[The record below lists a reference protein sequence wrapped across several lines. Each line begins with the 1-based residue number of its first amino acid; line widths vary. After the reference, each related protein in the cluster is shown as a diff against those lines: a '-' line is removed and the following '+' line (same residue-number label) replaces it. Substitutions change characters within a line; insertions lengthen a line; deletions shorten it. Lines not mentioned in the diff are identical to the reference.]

1 MAKASETQAEI
12 IRAAREY
19 VEENGAGDLT
29 LRVLGEQ
36 LGMHHTAMYRH
47 FKNKDELLAAV
58 FMQLSSDLLT
68 RNASIKDPK
77 KRLLALGLEMRKV
90 QAQYPELASSLA
102 NSTGGGQHGSALQ
115 QRILDSLR
123 QMGVPEK
130 KLAVR
135 YQAIESFVNGAS
147 YYDFAGAPTH
157 NETRRS
163 RHRAVGDPA
172 LDGAT
177 RTDADTAALTEEAF
191 AWGLAALLEQATS

>member
-1 MAKASETQAEI
+1 MSKGSETQAEI

-19 VEENGAGDLT
+19 VEANGAGDLT

-58 FMQLSSDLLT
+58 FLQLSGDLLT
-68 RNASIKDPK
+68 QNAGIKDPK

-90 QAQYPELASSLA
+90 QARYPELSASLA
-102 NSTGGGQHGSALQ
+102 TSSGGGEVGAALQ
-115 QRILDSLR
+115 QRILDCLR
-123 QMGVPEK
+123 QMGVSEK
-130 KLAVR
+130 NIAVR

-157 NETRRS
+157 IETRRS
-163 RHRAVGDPA
+163 RHRGVGDPA
-172 LDGAT
+172 LDSST
-177 RTDADTAALTEEAF
+177 RTDADTERLTEEAF
-191 AWGLAALLEQATS
+191 AWGLSALLEQTTL